1 MPNQMH
7 SEPRS
12 HAFESRTTGAGG
24 LRRRE
29 TTRKGAKRPTTP
41 IEMTTGGRYEF
52 LARANRVIS
61 T

>member
-1 MPNQMH
+1 MH
-7 SEPRS
+7 SSPAPLEL
-12 HAFESRTTGAGG
+12 EDCGD
-24 LRRRE
+24 
-29 TTRKGAKRPTTP
+29 AKRPTTP